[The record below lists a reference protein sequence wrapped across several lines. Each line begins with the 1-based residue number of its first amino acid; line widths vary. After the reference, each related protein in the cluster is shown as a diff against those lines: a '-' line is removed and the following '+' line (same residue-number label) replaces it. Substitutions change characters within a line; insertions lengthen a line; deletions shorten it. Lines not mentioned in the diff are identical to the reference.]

1 MNVELTEEQRRQ
13 LEAYPDAPV
22 RLIDAVSKREYVL
35 VSAEIYDRLC
45 DLLDDGLDKRQ
56 LGALIEAAM
65 REEDEGD
72 PLLASYQKYG
82 KPS

>member
-56 LGALIEAAM
+56 LGGPN
-65 REEDEGD
+65 RGGD
-72 PLLASYQKYG
+72 A
-82 KPS
+82 